1 MTVLKRHLMVLSIFL
16 AFIAWGVFFP
26 SLTNG
31 SILLETAD
39 FGDVAVGST
48 SAIPLHITNT
58 GSSTLILYFRYENY
72 SCNFSLP
79 RQEIVLQ
86 PGKIVD
92 VEIRWTPSEG
102 SEGSTCSDI
111 LKVIYGRDLY
121 ETVLV
126 TGRAVEA
133 GGPDHEPDKDVN
145 RRIVIG
151 ERDTGVVDRLY
162 EGRLISELI
171 DDCAAGVKNHGQ
183 FVRRVSDLT
192 NKLKK
197 AGIISGK
204 EKGAIQRCA
213 AQANIIH

>member
-1 MTVLKRHLMVLSIFL
+1 MATLKKPLVVVSIFL

-26 SLTNG
+26 GLTNG
-31 SILLETAD
+31 SVLVETAD

-92 VEIRWTPSEG
+92 VEIRWTPSEVG
-102 SEGSTCSDI
+102 ICSDI
-111 LKVIYGRDLY
+111 LHVIYGRDLS

-126 TGRAVEA
+126 RGRAVEA
-133 GGPDHEPDKDVN
+133 GGPDQEPDKDVN

-151 ERDTGVVDRLY
+151 ECDTGVVGRRY
-162 EGRLISELI
+162 EGKFISELI
-171 DDCAAGVKNHGQ
+171 DECADGAKNHGQ
-183 FVRRVSDLT
+183 FVRCVADLT
-192 NKLKK
+192 NDLKK

-213 AQANIIH
+213 AQAKSIR

>member
-1 MTVLKRHLMVLSIFL
+1 MATLKKPLVVVSIFL

-26 SLTNG
+26 GLTNG
-31 SILLETAD
+31 SVLVETAD

-48 SAIPLHITNT
+48 STIPLHITNT

-79 RQEIVLQ
+79 RQEILLQ

-92 VEIRWTPSEG
+92 VEIRWTPSEVG
-102 SEGSTCSDI
+102 ICSDI
-111 LKVIYGRDLY
+111 LHVIYGRDLS

-126 TGRAVEA
+126 RGRAVEA
-133 GGPDHEPDKDVN
+133 GGPDHEPDRDVN
-145 RRIVIG
+145 SRIVIG
-151 ERDTGVVDRLY
+151 ECDTGVVDQVY
-162 EGRLISELI
+162 EEELISKLI
-171 DDCAAGVKNHGQ
+171 DECADGVKNHGQ
-183 FVRRVSDLT
+183 FVRRVAGLT
-192 NKLKK
+192 NELKK